1 MHDGWVISSI
11 ASFAVVAGLMTI
23 IPGLDTALVLRAAVT
38 GGRRQAFATALG
50 INTGVL
56 VWGAAAAVG
65 ISALLTASELA
76 YTLLRYAGAAYMLWY
91 GAAMLWRARHTG
103 PGSEPTTQ
111 ATTEGGAARAWAR
124 GLATNLLNPKVGVFY
139 VALLPQFIPE
149 GAPHLLTGV
158 LLALV
163 HNIEGMAWFT
173 LLILGTEL
181 ARGRLADA
189 RVRRAV
195 DRLTGAV
202 LITFGLRLALSQE

>member
-1 MHDGWVISSI
+1 
-11 ASFAVVAGLMTI
+11 MTI

-56 VWGAAAAVG
+56 IWGAAAAVG
-65 ISALLTASELA
+65 ISALLTASALA
-76 YTLLRYAGAAYMLWY
+76 YTLLRYIGAAYMLWL
-91 GAAMLWRARHTG
+91 GASMLWRARAG
-103 PGSEPTTQ
+103 Q
-111 ATTEGGAARAWAR
+111 ATDPTPQPETASGAGRAWIR

-139 VALLPQFIPE
+139 VALLPQFIPD

-173 LLILGTEL
+173 LLIFGTEL
-181 ARGRLADA
+181 ARGWLSKA
-189 RVRRAV
+189 RVRQAV
-195 DRLTGAV
+195 DRLTGAI
-202 LITFGLRLALSQE
+202 LITFGLRLALSQQ